1 MPCRTSCRGAALA
14 ERKGAESWFYRLQHW
29 DCSSWKIMRVS
40 VEWVPGDCSYH
51 KLSRGNRRAPHR
63 LVL

>member
-29 DCSSWKIMRVS
+29 D
-40 VEWVPGDCSYH
+40 VPRG
-51 KLSRGNRRAPHR
+51 KLCVCQWSGFQGIVPIINLAGAIEGPPIA
-63 LVL
+63 